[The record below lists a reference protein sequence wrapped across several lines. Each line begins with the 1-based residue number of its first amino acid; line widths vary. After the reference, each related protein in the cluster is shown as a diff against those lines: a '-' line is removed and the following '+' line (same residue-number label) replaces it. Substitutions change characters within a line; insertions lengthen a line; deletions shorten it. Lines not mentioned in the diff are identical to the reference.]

1 MSSTLA
7 LCLVWGWYVETTPA
21 EQAAL
26 IERLGSPR
34 FVLREEASQ
43 CIREHAGHF
52 QPLLR
57 KASYSEDA
65 EVRRRAL
72 ELLREEEVRREN
84 LYKVSPRWP
93 GWNW

>member
-1 MSSTLA
+1 MSGALA

-43 CIREHAGHF
+43 CIREHMNGF
-52 QPLLR
+52 RPLLR
-57 KASYSEDA
+57 KASSHPDA
-65 EVRRRAL
+65 EIRRRAL
-72 ELLREEEVRREN
+72 ELLGEEEARRTR
-84 LYKVSPRWP
+84 LGAPWP
-93 GWNW
+93 GRNG